1 MAKVREPIDFE
12 RDVLEAARAEAARR
26 GVAVSDV
33 VEDAVRRYVAG
44 AALVDLLERFS
55 VEDTGKP
62 EPLTDEGAYTIAAE
76 EVDAYR
82 SSRRAG

>member
-12 RDVLEAARAEAARR
+12 RDVLEAARAEASRR
-26 GVAVSDV
+26 GVAVSEV
-33 VEDAVRRYVAG
+33 VEDAVRRYVAS

-55 VEDTGKP
+55 VEDSGKP
-62 EPLTDEGAYTIAAE
+62 GPLTDDEAYTVAAE
-76 EVDAYR
+76 EVDTYR